1 MPSRRRR
8 NRVCRVLSCAGAASV
23 GALIFFSGAQTIAP
37 LSSLIGLGGG
47 TWPQAQL
54 QERLFPSPG
63 MLLSPPPETLI
74 SLPRQTSEADLSFA
88 RRLLPNRRHSPPQ
101 LDEEHDQS
109 PQFEEDAVLLPDREV
124 LVLSAN
130 PAVGNAMCVFQGGES
145 SPARALGRL
154 PGPGRHAYLCPL
166 PDSEQPLQPPPLL
179 LSSSSY
185 SSSAAPPAAPP
196 ATAPAPAADFRK
208 LLNWKDS
215 LVFDSALLQ
224 GGDLLLFAKGTN
236 GRQGVINT
244 ATSNIQCIYNRGSDG
259 MVASFPATTS
269 AQQVIRCPPPPAP
282 LNYGNLHVTVALN
295 GQEPIP
301 SLATYNPQNT
311 GLSVTRE
318 RKLICACTMVRNV
331 AKFLPEW
338 VRYHAAV
345 GVEKFFLY
353 DNASEDDLA
362 DQVSSLNS
370 AGIDISTVAWP
381 WTKTQEAGLSHC
393 AASNQPF
400 CQWMAFIDVD
410 EFIFSPN
417 WNKVE
422 KPSKSLLESVVS
434 VDPEVGQIFL
444 PCYDFG
450 PSGQTAHP
458 QEGVCQGYTCRL
470 MRAERHKSLVRL
482 DAVADSLVNSVHHFT
497 LKPGF
502 QKVWTTLARI
512 NHYKFQAWTEFKS
525 KFKRRVS
532 AFVADWTDPVNL
544 QSHDRAPGLG
554 VDPVEPVGW
563 AESFCELKDKTMKE
577 LSERWFGIGFG
588 GRGAITKFNSNG
600 DIAPSPS
607 LP

>member
-8 NRVCRVLSCAGAASV
+8 NRKRLLTCVGAASV
-23 GALIFFSGAQTIAP
+23 GALLFFGAH
-37 LSSLIGLGGG
+37 SSSIGLGGG
-47 TWPQAQL
+47 TWSQQQDQL
-54 QERLFPSPG
+54 FRSPG
-63 MLLSPPPETLI
+63 PPPPETLM
-74 SLPRQTSEADLSFA
+74 SMPRQTSEADLSFA
-88 RRLLPNRRHSPPQ
+88 RRLLPNRHHSPPQ
-101 LDEEHDQS
+101 LR
-109 PQFEEDAVLLPDREV
+109 EDAVLLPDREV
-124 LVLSAN
+124 LVLSAD
-130 PAVGNAMCVFQGGES
+130 PAVGNAMCVFQGGAS

-166 PDSEQPLQPPPLL
+166 PGSEQPLQPPPLL

-185 SSSAAPPAAPP
+185 SSSAAPPATAP
-196 ATAPAPAADFRK
+196 APAPAADFRK
-208 LLNWKDS
+208 LPNWNDS
-215 LVFDSALLQ
+215 LVFDSAPLP

-236 GRQGVINT
+236 HHRGVINT
-244 ATSNIQCIYNRGSDG
+244 ATSNIKCIYSRDSDG
-259 MVASFPATTS
+259 TVASSPATTS

-282 LNYGNLHVTVALN
+282 FNSSNLHVTVALN
-295 GQEPIP
+295 GQEPLP

-311 GLSVTRE
+311 ALPVTRE
-318 RKLICACTMVRNV
+318 RKSICACTMVRNV

-362 DQVSSLNS
+362 GQVSSLSS

-393 AASNQPF
+393 AASNQPS
-400 CQWMAFIDVD
+400 CEWMSFMDVD

-417 WNKVE
+417 WDKVE

-458 QEGVCQGYTCRL
+458 LEGVCQGYTCRL
-470 MRAERHKSLVRL
+470 TRAERHKSLVRL
-482 DAVADSLVNSVHHFT
+482 DAVADSLANSVHHFI

-502 QKVWTTLARI
+502 EKVWTTLVRI
-512 NHYKFQAWTEFKS
+512 NHYKYQAWTEFKS

-532 AFVADWTDPVNL
+532 AYVADWTDPVNL

-563 AESFCELKDKTMKE
+563 AESFCELKDYTMKKLTE
-577 LSERWFGIGFG
+577 KWFGIGSG
-588 GRGAITKFNSNG
+588 GRGATTEFNSNG
-600 DIAPSPS
+600 DIAPSPLFHS
-607 LP
+607 L